1 MNTQDAQA
9 IPPWVRYFLVHVVKR
24 CLKIAIVWIEEIQAA
39 CK

>member
-9 IPPWVRYFLVHVVKR
+9 IPPWVRHFLIHVVKR
-24 CLKIAIVWIEEIQAA
+24 SALILVKWIEEIQAA

>member
-9 IPPWVRYFLVHVVKR
+9 IPPWVRHFLVHVVKR